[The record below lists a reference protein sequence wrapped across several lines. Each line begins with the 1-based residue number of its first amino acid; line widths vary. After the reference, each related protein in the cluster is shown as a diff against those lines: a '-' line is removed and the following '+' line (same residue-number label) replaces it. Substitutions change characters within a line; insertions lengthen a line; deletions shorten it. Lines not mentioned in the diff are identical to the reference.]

1 MFRMTGR
8 SLAVLLIQ
16 ITLITIATT
25 TALAQAGGSYSNGQP
40 RRKVIMS
47 MVLDRSGSMVS
58 DGGAAALQAAVPMFI
73 SLFNDSLDD
82 VALVSFG
89 NNAEINVPIGHNFIT
104 PIISSVEGLNFTGG
118 TFGTAAGKRPILS
131 PTIGA
136 PMSLADLQ
144 NNSIVI
150 SPGQKITKVLVY
162 FTDGLMNTVQDNFF
176 CPNLVLLNYGGFD
189 AQQGMQ
195 YGDIFDP
202 RSESVIFGTA
212 GSQGFPYDGHG
223 DLCRDSSG
231 RYVTTFTSQQD
242 GSQKSFLQSNITAEA
257 QYRAIY
263 TANFMR
269 SENPVPTYIYMI
281 GLGSTLTQTTQN
293 FLAQLANDPRY
304 PTYIPTQPAGEF
316 FYIPDCPSQTCTTEL
331 NAAFQAI
338 ASQLLH

>member
-8 SLAVLLIQ
+8 SLAVFSIQLALIA
-16 ITLITIATT
+16 IATT
-25 TALAQAGGSYSNGQP
+25 TVLAQAADSYSNGQP

-73 SLFNDSLDD
+73 SLFNNSLDD

-131 PTIGA
+131 PTVGA

-150 SPGQKITKVLVY
+150 TPGEKVTKVLVY
-162 FTDGLMNTVQDNFF
+162 FTDGLVNTVQDNFF
-176 CPNLVLLNYGGFD
+176 CPSLVLLNYGGFD
-189 AQQGMQ
+189 VQGMQ
-195 YGDIFDP
+195 YGDILDP
-202 RSESVIFGTA
+202 RSESTIFGTA
-212 GSQGFPYDGHG
+212 SSQGFPYDGHG

-242 GSQKSFLQSNITAEA
+242 GSQKPFLQSNITAEA
-257 QYRAIY
+257 QYRAVY

-269 SENPVPTYIYMI
+269 SESPVPTFIYTI
-281 GLGSTLTQTTQN
+281 GLGSSLSLATQD